1 MSLVFQ
7 DVAGADQASPRHR
20 ALAKLLTAG
29 SLSRAQL
36 ARATGLA
43 PSTVTALIRDLTEE
57 GLIVELGPVASENE
71 ARRRSGPRGTAL
83 SINSAR
89 VAAVG
94 VDFGFRHVRVLVCDL
109 FAKVLALRE
118 ARLAESYSRQ
128 EGLSTAALLVQEA
141 VQESGIARASIV
153 GAGVALPGPI
163 DTLEQRVVQSDI
175 LAGWGGTTAED
186 FRRVLHIPTLIEN
199 DANLAALGEHIWGAA
214 RGRATT
220 ITVKFHSGIGAGLIV
235 NHQLVTGPHGGAGEI
250 GHSTVDPRG
259 AVCRCG
265 KRGCLDTFAAVPAI
279 LRALEPRHDSIGVAE
294 LLGLLAERDP
304 GAQRVVTDAAALVG
318 QAVGAACLLIA
329 PDAVVVVGAMAR
341 AADFALGPIREAVKE
356 AALPRAAHVPEVTRG
371 ALGDKHTALGGV
383 ALALR
388 QSGWLPLGSTRTTPE
403 VVPTVDE
410 VGVGQAAAV
419 Y

>member
-1 MSLVFQ
+1 MSLVFH
-7 DVAGADQASPRHR
+7 DVAGHDQASPRHR
-20 ALAKLLTAG
+20 ALVKLLAAG

-36 ARATGLA
+36 ARAAGLA
-43 PSTVTALIRDLTEE
+43 PSTVTALIRDLTDE

-71 ARRRSGPRGTAL
+71 ARRSGPRGTAL
-83 SINSAR
+83 SINPAR
-89 VAAVG
+89 IAAVG

-118 ARLAESYSRQ
+118 ARLVDGYSRE
-128 EGLSTAALLVQEA
+128 EGLTTAALLVQEA
-141 VQESGIARASIV
+141 VQESGIAREAIV

-175 LAGWGGTTAED
+175 LSGWGGTTAED
-186 FRRVLHIPTLIEN
+186 FSRVLEVDALIEN

-235 NHQLVTGPHGGAGEI
+235 NHELVTGAHGGAGEI

-265 KRGCLDTFAAVPAI
+265 KRGCLETFASVPAI
-279 LRALEPRHDSIGVAE
+279 LHALEPRHDGIGVAE
-294 LLGLLAERDP
+294 LLDLLAQRDP
-304 GAQRVVTDAAALVG
+304 GAQRVVADAAALLG

-341 AADFALGPIREAVKE
+341 AADFVLVPIRQAVTE
-356 AALPRAAHVPEVTRG
+356 AALPRAGHVPEVTRG
-371 ALGDKHTALGGV
+371 ALGDKHTALGAV

-403 VVPTVDE
+403 VMPTVSR
-410 VGVGQAAAV
+410 VGVAHAAL
-419 Y
+419 